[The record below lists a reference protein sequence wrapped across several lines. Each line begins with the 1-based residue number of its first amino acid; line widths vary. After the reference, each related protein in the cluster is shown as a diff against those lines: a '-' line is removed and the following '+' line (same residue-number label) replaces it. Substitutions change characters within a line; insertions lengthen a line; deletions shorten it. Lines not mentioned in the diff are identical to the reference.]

1 MPRASSTFKQNDVTK
16 IIKAVV
22 AGGGKVASVEMDP
35 TGKIIVIAENGDRQ
49 PVKKTVNENEWDK
62 IT

>member
-1 MPRASSTFKQNDVTK
+1 MARHASTFRQNDVTK

-35 TGKIIVIAENGDRQ
+35 TGKIIVVAENGKRQ
-49 PVKKTVNENEWDK
+49 PVEKTVNENEWDK